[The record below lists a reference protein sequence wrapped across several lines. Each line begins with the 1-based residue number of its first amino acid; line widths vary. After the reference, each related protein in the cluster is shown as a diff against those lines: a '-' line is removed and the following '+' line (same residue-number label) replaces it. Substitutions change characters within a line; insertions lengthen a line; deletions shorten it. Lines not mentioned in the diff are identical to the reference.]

1 MDIDGCEE
9 RKVLNLSGC
18 QWSHDYLFN
27 RKELKKR
34 TSSVFDK
41 MLKSEIEKLEEGG
54 SENVHNEGI
63 NLGGSNGGQDDG
75 LLH

>member
-1 MDIDGCEE
+1 MDIDGGEE
-9 RKVLNLSGC
+9 RRVLNLSGC

-54 SENVHNEGI
+54 SEDVHNEGI
-63 NLGGSNGGQDDG
+63 DRSRSDGSQDDG
-75 LLH
+75 LLR